1 MYETGKYYTE
11 WNQSDGEKP
20 NTFIPPHI
28 QIQVS
33 NLWFCVFNL
42 EYKLKLGEVK
52 RRFWGGHIQGVDY
65 RLSEI
70 CEV

>member
-1 MYETGKYYTE
+1 
-11 WNQSDGEKP
+11 
-20 NTFIPPHI
+20 
-28 QIQVS
+28 
-33 NLWFCVFNL
+33 L